1 MFVRTCLLS
10 VGAALILSGCA
21 SMSEKDCLT
30 ASWMDQGHRDGRQGF
45 PLSRVEDHREAC
57 SKVGV
62 VPDVTL
68 YRRGHG
74 QGILEYCTP
83 HNAVAEGRSGRSYRN
98 ACPAALEG
106 EFLAYYE
113 LGRRAYQAQQRLDN
127 LNRESQRV
135 QRTLEKE
142 KSESQRRRLRDQL
155 RDLDRDLR
163 NARDDLHYEERR
175 LPF

>member
-1 MFVRTCLLS
+1 MSMCRVLLS
-10 VGAALILSGCA
+10 LATVLVLSGCA

-30 ASWMDQGHRDGRQGF
+30 ANWVDQGYRDGRQGY

-62 VPDVTL
+62 VPEVAL

-74 QGILEYCTP
+74 QGVLEYCTP
-83 HNAVAEGRSGRSYRN
+83 RNAVSEGRDGRPYRN

-106 EFLAYYE
+106 EFLAYHE
-113 LGRRAYQAQQRLDN
+113 LGMRAYQAQQRLDS
-127 LNRESQRV
+127 LNRESQRL
-135 QRTLEKE
+135 QRTLNKE
-142 KSESQRRRLRDQL
+142 KSESKRKRLRSQL
-155 RDLDRDLR
+155 RDLDRNLR
-163 NARDDLHYEERR
+163 DARDDLHFEERR